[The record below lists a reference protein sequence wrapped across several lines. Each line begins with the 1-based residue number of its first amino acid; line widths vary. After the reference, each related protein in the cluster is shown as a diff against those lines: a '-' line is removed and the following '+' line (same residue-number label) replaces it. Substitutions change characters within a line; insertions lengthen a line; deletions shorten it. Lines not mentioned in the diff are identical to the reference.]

1 MPLTMELDVLTLT
14 LLTFGAGLFF
24 VGFPGGAAVNNLP
37 ASEEDTGDT
46 HSIPGLGRYAG
57 EGYLQYSHLE
67 NFMDRGSFQAPVHSV
82 AKSWT

>member
-1 MPLTMELDVLTLT
+1 MVLDVLTLT

-67 NFMDRGSFQAPVHSV
+67 NFMDRGSFQAPVRRV
-82 AKSWT
+82 AKTWT